1 MIQQT
6 LMDTAS
12 MDGERFLNAGD
23 YDHHLTQNFSIL
35 PFYIFR
41 SFESIKTAW
50 NGILRYSS
58 DQDDSADLVRPYQ
71 EVQFDNI

>member
-6 LMDTAS
+6 LV
-12 MDGERFLNAGD
+12 DGERFLNVGD
-23 YDHHLTQNFSIL
+23 YDRHLALNFSIW

-50 NGILRYSS
+50 NEILRYSS

>member
-6 LMDTAS
+6 LVDAS

-23 YDHHLTQNFSIL
+23 YDHRLAQNFSIW

-41 SFESIKTAW
+41 LFESIKTAL
-50 NGILRYSS
+50 NERLRCSN
-58 DQDDSADLVRPYQ
+58 DQDAFGDLARPYQ
-71 EVQFDNI
+71 EAQFDNI

>member
-1 MIQQT
+1 
-6 LMDTAS
+6 
-12 MDGERFLNAGD
+12 MDGKRFLNAGD
-23 YDHHLTQNFSIL
+23 YDHRLAQNFSIL

-41 SFESIKTAW
+41 SFESIETAW
-50 NGILRYSS
+50 NEILRDSS

>member
-6 LMDTAS
+6 PLDAS

-23 YDHHLTQNFSIL
+23 YDRHLAQNFSIW

-50 NGILRYSS
+50 NEILRYSS

>member
-6 LMDTAS
+6 LVDAS

-23 YDHHLTQNFSIL
+23 YDHRLAQNFSIW

-50 NGILRYSS
+50 NEILRYSS
-58 DQDDSADLVRPYQ
+58 DQDDAVDSVRPYQ